1 MSIRKAESGDL
12 SRIAEIYVFN
22 NRINYFP
29 IFKDEKYSFGEMQVV
44 PLANNYFGGKEIID
58 SIYVYDDGVV
68 KGFMQT
74 EGAEICKLYVDV
86 CFQNQE
92 IGDKLIK
99 YAVEKL
105 NVDFLWAL
113 EKNTRAI
120 AFYNRHGFKRTGAK
134 KFEEGTTEYIVEL
147 KREPA
152 DGEGESL

>member
-44 PLANNYFGGKEIID
+44 PLVNNYFGREEILD

-68 KGFMQT
+68 KGFMQK
-74 EGAEICKLYVDV
+74 EGTEICKLYVDV
-86 CFQNQE
+86 CFQNQK

-105 NVDFLWAL
+105 NADLLWAL

-120 AFYNRHGFKRTGAK
+120 AFYNRHGFIQTGAR

-147 KREPA
+147 KRELT
-152 DGEGESL
+152 DREGEV